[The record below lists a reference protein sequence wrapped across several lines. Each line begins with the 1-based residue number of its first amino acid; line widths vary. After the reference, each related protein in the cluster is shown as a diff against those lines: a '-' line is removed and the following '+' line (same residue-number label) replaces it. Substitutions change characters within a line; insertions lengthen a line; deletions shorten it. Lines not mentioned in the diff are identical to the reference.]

1 MPTGT
6 FNIILDIILIVASI
20 WMVFTV
26 RGLGGLVGRSLT
38 LIVIGAVILGV
49 AHLIATLTG
58 RFLPW
63 DSTFNGFVHRLV
75 VLAGFVLL
83 TLGFMRIRELKV

>member
-6 FNIILDIILIVASI
+6 FNIILDFILIAASV
-20 WMVFTV
+20 WMVFAV

-38 LIVIGAVILGV
+38 MIVLGAVVLGI
-49 AHLIATLTG
+49 AHLVATLTG
-58 RFLPW
+58 RYLPW

-75 VLAGFVLL
+75 VLVGFVLV
-83 TLGFMRIRELKV
+83 TLGFLRIRELKA